1 MDEELTVK
9 ETAER
14 LGISTV
20 QVWRLVKE
28 GVLTSRPNALDRRER
43 LIPEKAIEA
52 LERRGRR
59 KRAEPAARP
68 T

>member
-1 MDEELTVK
+1 MDEELTVR

-20 QVWRLVKE
+20 QVWRLVKQ

-43 LIPEKAIEA
+43 LIPLLAIED
-52 LERRGRR
+52 LERRGR
-59 KRAEPAARP
+59 KRRTQLPAF
-68 T
+68 

>member
-9 ETAER
+9 ETAQR

-43 LIPEKAIEA
+43 LIPLGAIED
-52 LERRGRR
+52 LERKGR
-59 KRAEPAARP
+59 KRRPQIAAS
-68 T
+68 

>member
-1 MDEELTVK
+1 MEEELTVK
-9 ETAER
+9 ETARR

-43 LIPEKAIEA
+43 LIPLQAIEA
-52 LERRGRR
+52 LELRGR
-59 KRAEPAARP
+59 KRVRGTGE
-68 T
+68 